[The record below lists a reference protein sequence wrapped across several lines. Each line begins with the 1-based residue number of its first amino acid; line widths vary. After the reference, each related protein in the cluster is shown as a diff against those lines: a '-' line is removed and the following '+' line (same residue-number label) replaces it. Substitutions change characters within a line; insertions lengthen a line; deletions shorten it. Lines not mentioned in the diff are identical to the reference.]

1 MELIIGECYNYK
13 RTYDNDAQ
21 YIGQYK
27 GLIDKS
33 TLQMA
38 TTQNQ
43 HHFVDDT
50 KDKNFKDTYIPKNE
64 VDGVPVPDESGTGM
78 KMKYKYIFNTTACKT
93 AGGKKGR
100 SKKHRRSNKKSKKSR
115 RYRK

>member
-1 MELIIGECYNYK
+1 MELRIGDCYNYK

-21 YIGQYK
+21 YIGQYM

-38 TTQNQ
+38 TTQDQ
-43 HHFVDDT
+43 HHFVDVT
-50 KDKNFKDTYIPKNE
+50 RSKYLKDTYIPQSD
-64 VDGVPVPDESGTGM
+64 VAQYT
-78 KMKYKYIFNTTACKT
+78 FNTVDCKT
-93 AGGKKGR
+93 AGGKKRR

>member
-1 MELIIGECYNYK
+1 MELQRGDCYNYK

-21 YIGQYK
+21 YIGQYM

-33 TLQMA
+33 TLRMA

-50 KDKNFKDTYIPKNE
+50 RRKSLQDTYIPENE
-64 VDGVPVPDESGTGM
+64 VAQYTFTPVD
-78 KMKYKYIFNTTACKT
+78 CKT
-93 AGGKKGR
+93 AGGKKRR